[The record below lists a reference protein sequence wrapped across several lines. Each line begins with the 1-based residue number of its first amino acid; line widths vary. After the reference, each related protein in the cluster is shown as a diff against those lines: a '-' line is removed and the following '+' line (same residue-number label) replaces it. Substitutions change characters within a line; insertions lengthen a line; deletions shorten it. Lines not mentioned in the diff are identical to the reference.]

1 MGAQEEREIA
11 MPKKIMEKV
20 KKIGK
25 GIVKE
30 FSKNPRQEPLPQA
43 RREADKRKKA

>member
-1 MGAQEEREIA
+1 MGAEEKKEIA

-25 GIVKE
+25 GVVKE
-30 FSKNPRQEPLPQA
+30 FSKNPRQEPLPRA
-43 RREADKRKKA
+43 RREADRRKKS